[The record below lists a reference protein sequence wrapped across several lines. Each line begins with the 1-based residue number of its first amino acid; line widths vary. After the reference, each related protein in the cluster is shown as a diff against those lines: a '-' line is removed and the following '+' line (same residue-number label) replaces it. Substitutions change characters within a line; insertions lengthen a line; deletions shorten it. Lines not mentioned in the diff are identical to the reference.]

1 MIHRFT
7 WILTRLGYP
16 PGRMVE
22 VYGREEERPQVQR
35 TGEFQ
40 RKHQTDYGR
49 QRVIP
54 MSELSTAQNTMAH
67 AWEAPTYR
75 GAPGMSARMRIPG
88 SKSLT
93 NRYLLLAALADSPSR
108 LRSPLHSRDSA
119 LMISALEAL
128 GAQFERIET
137 GSEFGPDL
145 LITPLNLASAPPMVK
160 IDCGLAGTVM
170 RFVPALAALL
180 PGEYN
185 FDGDPQARKRPMAAL
200 CDGLRQLGARIERSG
215 NDSVDTLPFTLHS
228 PGLAAASGTP
238 AEIFIDASASSQ
250 FVSALLLIAPRLPQ
264 GLMIRHRGN
273 AVPSIPHIEMTL
285 QTLRDL
291 GVRAEAVADEYAW
304 RVFPSAIFSGFDVTV
319 EPDLSNAGPFL
330 AAAMVTG
337 NSVTIPD
344 WPAPTADGS
353 PGTTQGGDEW
363 RTILPRLGG
372 AVEFSNGSLTVTGP
386 EDITR
391 LSGVE
396 FNLQTAGELAPTV
409 AALVALLDSP
419 STLTG
424 IGHLRGHETDRLA
437 ALVTEINRLGG
448 LAEETADGIRVLRP
462 VRRLPQD
469 SPVTVQTYEDHRVAT
484 FAAVIGLHEPG
495 VRIENVQTT
504 AKTLPQF
511 TALWQKML
519 SQWKGA
525 RS

>member
-108 LRSPLHSRDSA
+108 LRAPLHSRDSA

-180 PGEYN
+180 PGDYN

-264 GLMIRHRGN
+264 GLTIRHRGN

-304 RVFPSAIFSGFDVTV
+304 RVFPDTISGFDVTV

-337 NSVTIPD
+337 NSVTIPG
-344 WPAPTADGS
+344 WPAPTADSS

-409 AALVALLDSP
+409 AALVVLLDSP

-437 ALVTEINRLGG
+437 ALVAEINRLGG

-519 SQWKGA
+519 SQWEGA